1 MKTRFDS
8 AKVSVIIPNYN
19 YAAYVGEAVQSVL
32 AQTYRNFEIIV
43 VNNGSIDNS
52 LEVLNGFGD
61 KIILINQ
68 SNRGQS
74 GARNAGLTKSTGGL
88 IAFLDADDLWE
99 PTKLEKQIALLNDD
113 TQLIYSGLLRFDDE
127 SGETL
132 SLEFPRYRGVCAP
145 RFLGNP
151 GIGVVLGGE
160 SSALFS
166 RELLSKV
173 GTFDSDLNISAGWD
187 FFRRCSYFTSFDFVP
202 QVLVKYRIHANNM
215 SSIPVN
221 YIFDIRNAFYKMVAD
236 PSTSSGFVRLFSG
249 FIVLEWSFVKTFI
262 IHRSLIG
269 LIGEFLRFPYQI
281 VRLFRHYKQRSNS

>member
-1 MKTRFDS
+1 MMLI
-8 AKVSVIIPNYN
+8 VIIPNYN

-32 AQTYRNFEIIV
+32 AQTYRNIEIIV

-61 KIILINQ
+61 KIILVNQ

-99 PTKLEKQIALLNDD
+99 PTKLEKQIALMSDD
-113 TQLIYSGLLRFDDE
+113 IQLIYSGLSRFDDK

-132 SLEFPRYRGVCAP
+132 SLEFPRYKGNCTP
-145 RFLGNP
+145 HFLGNP
-151 GIGVVLGGE
+151 GISVVLGGE

-173 GTFDSDLNISAGWD
+173 GSFDSNLSISAGWD
-187 FFRRCSYFTSFDFVP
+187 FFRRCSYFTNFDFVP
-202 QVLVKYRIHANNM
+202 EVLIKYRIHANNM
-215 SSIPVN
+215 SSVPEN
-221 YIFDIRNAFYKMVAD
+221 YILDIRNAFYKMVSD
-236 PSTSSGFVRLFSG
+236 SSTSSGFVRLFSG
-249 FIVLEWSFVKTFI
+249 FIELEWSFVKTFI
-262 IHRSLIG
+262 LHRSLIG
-269 LIGEFLRFPYQI
+269 LIGEFLRFPYQV
-281 VRLFRHYKQRSNS
+281 VRLFRNYQQRGDS